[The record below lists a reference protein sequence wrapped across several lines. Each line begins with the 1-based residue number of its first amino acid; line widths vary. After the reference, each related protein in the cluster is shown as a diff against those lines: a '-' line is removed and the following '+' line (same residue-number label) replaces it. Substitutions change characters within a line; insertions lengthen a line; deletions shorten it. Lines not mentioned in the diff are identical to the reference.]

1 MMKKVSK
8 KLKEIKKWC
17 EIINRYTIPYPYT
30 PIFQPLT
37 FTEIKTAGR
46 LPIETAPKDEK
57 DIKKYLRKSAEDMFA
72 YGWGEVPPDPD
83 VLLEAADYI
92 EKLENE
98 INDLKEKYKA
108 LLKKS

>member
-1 MMKKVSK
+1 M
-8 KLKEIKKWC
+8 
-17 EIINRYTIPYPYT
+17 
-30 PIFQPLT
+30 
-37 FTEIKTAGR
+37 
-46 LPIETAPKDEK
+46 EK
-57 DIKKYLRKSAEDMFA
+57 DIKKYLRGSAEDMFA